1 MRHNAPPVV
10 YPVGRFVWGRVV
22 FVFVTVCSASGLV
35 LWQTEAATRPYG
47 FAAWIL
53 WVACSL
59 GTAVLAPRQTL
70 THGEL
75 VWTGE
80 AWVWQ
85 FRGHDQRFQEQK
97 VHLEKGFDTGSGLL
111 LWIKLM
117 DAQGIGRS
125 SLRGAW
131 FYEAQLP
138 SKWHGFRCAVYS
150 RTGDKN
156 HGMVGQDMAS

>member
-10 YPVGRFVWGRVV
+10 YPVGRFVWGRVA
-22 FVFVTVCSASGLV
+22 FVFVTVCSALGLV
-35 LWQTEAATRPYG
+35 VWQTESEASRVW
-47 FAAWIL
+47 FVAWIL

-59 GTAVLAPRQTL
+59 GTAVLGPRQTL

-80 AWVWQ
+80 AWFWLC
-85 FRGHDQRFQEQK
+85 RGEDQRFQEQK
-97 VHLEKGFDTGSGLL
+97 VLLEKGFDTGSGLL
-111 LWIKLM
+111 LWVKLV
-117 DAQGIGRS
+117 DAQGVGQS
-125 SLRGAW
+125 CLRGAW
-131 FYEAQLP
+131 FCEAQLP

-156 HGMVGQDMAS
+156 HGMVGQDTAS